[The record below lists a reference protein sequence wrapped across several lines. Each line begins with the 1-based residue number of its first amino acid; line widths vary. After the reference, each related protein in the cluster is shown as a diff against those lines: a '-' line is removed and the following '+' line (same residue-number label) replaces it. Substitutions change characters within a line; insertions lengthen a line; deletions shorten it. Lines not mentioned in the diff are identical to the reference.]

1 MRASLREVLPDRK
14 FSLTPALSHGERE
27 LCMAALGVLDAI
39 VRRASWLEFHESI
52 RTVPLQFPL
61 PGGRE
66 KRIEDCDPTNNFG
79 MHPDRPRAGEVSCN

>member
-1 MRASLREVLPDRK
+1 MDR
-14 FSLTPALSHGERE
+14 PRALSPGERE
-27 LCMAALGVLDAI
+27 SSRAALEVLDAL
-39 VRRASWLEFHESI
+39 VRRASWLELLEAG